1 MEGKVTAIS
10 MRHMRFPVSDV
21 KCYEIITTSIG
32 RNYTLKV
39 LSWVHNRIPSDEQA
53 GLLIKS
59 AIHNQ
64 SIHTLHLDNCFDQT
78 GVNGCRALTTLM
90 TCGRPFDALSFR
102 RNGLSGID
110 DVAAAMATNPQL
122 KELDWIDNELNDRD
136 AELIAQALKQ
146 NTNLQE
152 LYLHRN
158 GITSAGFERIGTT
171 IYDPSS
177 LNAMESCNYTC
188 WVDDVA
194 GNEHGKSP
202 LQNRN
207 RKIVRTVVNTTRGR
221 QQRALFKCRV
231 GGGATHPQ
239 ARAKIV
245 CLGKRCLSRLD
256 SSCTLQ
262 TGGMLPGRQTAAPR
276 VASSAPWVGKP
287 SRRGRGSGARRHR
300 RLCYE
305 GGMALEREG
314 GYTRALP
321 PIDVHSRSP
330 LAPTPGDS
338 GPSAIP
344 RRGGATA
351 GTSHPEGG
359 RDDDDAPARP
369 PNRPRGLARDVK
381 KRHMAPR
388 QAAWELRFRGDAGPM
403 ADRPSET
410 SARTTTRRP
419 PRG

>member
-1 MEGKVTAIS
+1 MNSYGWMERNEYFNFDLKGFYLKGIRKVN
-10 MRHMRFPVSDV
+10 
-21 KCYEIITTSIG
+21 E
-32 RNYTLKV
+32 
-39 LSWVHNRIPSDEQA
+39 
-53 GLLIKS
+53 
-59 AIHNQ
+59 
-64 SIHTLHLDNCFDQT
+64 TLHP
-78 GVNGCRALTTLM
+78 V
-90 TCGRPFDALSFR
+90 
-102 RNGLSGID
+102 
-110 DVAAAMATNPQL
+110 
-122 KELDWIDNELNDRD
+122 
-136 AELIAQALKQ
+136 
-146 NTNLQE
+146 
-152 LYLHRN
+152 
-158 GITSAGFERIGTT
+158 ITSSQHRH
-171 IYDPSS
+171 S
-177 LNAMESCNYTC
+177 
-188 WVDDVA
+188 
-194 GNEHGKSP
+194 
-202 LQNRN
+202 
-207 RKIVRTVVNTTRGR
+207 IV
-221 QQRALFKCRV
+221 
-231 GGGATHPQ
+231 
-239 ARAKIV
+239 V

-369 PNRPRGLARDVK
+369 PKFHPRGLRRFALAR
-381 KRHMAPR
+381 P
-388 QAAWELRFRGDAGPM
+388 LPLS
-403 ADRPSET
+403 PSF
-410 SARTTTRRP
+410 SLSSRASGVGARP
-419 PRG
+419 PT